1 MVPRGFSIEEALRE
15 ATAFLQRLIQFD
27 TTNPP
32 GNETACARYIA
43 EVFGQE
49 GIQAE
54 VVEPAP
60 GRGSVIARL
69 RGSGARRPLLLLSH
83 LDVVPAV
90 AADWKHAPFGGEVI
104 DGEIWGRGSLD
115 TKNLTAIW
123 MVLVLQVKR
132 LGLPLA
138 RDLIFAATA
147 DEEMGGTY
155 GVKWLVDNRPEL
167 IDCEFA
173 LNEGGGTGMELGG
186 KIIFV
191 YQTAEKG
198 ICWTRMTAHGTAGHA
213 ATPHRD
219 NPVVHLAA
227 AVHKIGTTPL
237 PIHVTDTFRLFI
249 ERTARHL
256 PEQLG
261 EAFGLLL
268 EPSAQEAALGMV
280 PDEFQANTIRA
291 MSHNTAAPTVLK
303 GSDKTNVIPQTATA
317 EVDCRILPGQ
327 TPETLLAELREVL
340 GLKGEPAEKVELSLD
355 RTSLATE
362 SPPDTPLAEALRR
375 ALAKHDPEAALVPF
389 LVPGGTDGRFLRPKG
404 VVCYGFVPTL
414 PGTDERTVHGINE
427 RIPLNSLEFDLKV
440 LWDAVGEM
448 VL

>member
-1 MVPRGFSIEEALRE
+1 MAPEGFDIVTALRE
-15 ATAFLQRLIQFD
+15 ATVFLQRLIQFD

-43 EVFGQE
+43 EVLGKE
-49 GIQAE
+49 GIPCE
-54 VVEPAP
+54 VIESGP
-60 GRGSVIARL
+60 GRGNAIARL
-69 RGSGARRPLLLLSH
+69 RGNGAKRPLLLLSH

-90 AADWKHAPFGGEVI
+90 AADWKHPPFGGEVI

-115 TKNLTAIW
+115 TKNLTAVW
-123 MVLVLQVKR
+123 MAIILQVKR
-132 LGLPLA
+132 LGRPLT
-138 RDLIFAATA
+138 RDLVFAATA

-167 IDCEFA
+167 LDCEFA
-173 LNEGGGTGMELGG
+173 LNEGGGMGMDLGG

-198 ICWTRMTAHGTAGHA
+198 ICWTRVTARGTAGHA
-213 ATPHRD
+213 SMPHRD

-227 AVHKIGTTPL
+227 ALHKIGTTPL

-249 ERTARHL
+249 ERTAEHL
-256 PEQLG
+256 PERLG
-261 EAFGLLL
+261 RTFKLLL
-268 EPSAQEAALGMV
+268 EPEAQEAALGV
-280 PDEFQANTIRA
+280 VSDEFQANTIRA
-291 MSHNTAAPTVLK
+291 MFRNTAAPTMVK

-327 TPETLLAELREVL
+327 TSETLLAELREVL
-340 GLKGEPAEKVELSLD
+340 GLKGEPGEKVELSLD

-362 SPPDTPLAEALRR
+362 SPPDTPLAQALGR
-375 ALAKHDPEAALVPF
+375 ALAKHAPEAGLVPY

-404 VVCYGFVPTL
+404 VVCYGFAPTL
-414 PGTDERTVHGINE
+414 PGTDERSVHGINE
-427 RIPLNSLEFDLKV
+427 RIPLSSLEFALKV

-448 VL
+448 TI